1 MTVQILTTG
10 DLSPEEKEVKR
21 SVSSSINWEVSN
33 IGFGVNST
41 VNLGSI
47 IMSVEVEL
55 TPKTLFSNISIVL

>member
-33 IGFGVNST
+33 RGFGVNST

-47 IMSVEVEL
+47 IMSVEVE
-55 TPKTLFSNISIVL
+55 